1 MLFDLDGVLV
11 DSQRCIEKIW
21 RAWAAGKGLD
31 PEPFISVAHG
41 RRKRCAGENRRPM
54 ATSPPPR
61 SSDFAVLTTHQERE
75 LATADM
81 RLPALRHL
89 RIAPAPEPPGIIL
102 EWDPA

>member
-61 SSDFAVLTTHQERE
+61 SSDFRPPRVWRSRTLLTASPR
-75 LATADM
+75 
-81 RLPALRHL
+81 
-89 RIAPAPEPPGIIL
+89 PAPPGC
-102 EWDPA
+102 E